1 MKAKTPYLHAFRGI
15 RFCAALLLGVMSAVD
30 AQSVHKLRRQGDAFY
45 DKKEFAEAE
54 KSYRKA
60 KAAGKGSDYNLG
72 NTLMQQE
79 RYPEAVS
86 AYGDAVQKAGTATEK
101 ADALHNQGN
110 AYFQMKDY
118 AKSIDAYKQAL
129 ALDAESADTRE
140 NLALAK
146 WHLKKQQQQQ
156 EQQRQQQN
164 NQQQKQE
171 KQKEDQKQP
180 QDGDEQQQP
189 SGNKNQ
195 EKGSPN
201 QQESSTPQNSQN
213 KTSAA
218 DEKLLQLMDQEERRV
233 QQKWHQRNGKKKA
246 KGKDW

>member
-1 MKAKTPYLHAFRGI
+1 MEMNAKAPHLPALTGI
-15 RFCAALLLGVMSAVD
+15 WFCAIMTLGGVGAVD
-30 AQSVHKLRRQGDAFY
+30 AQSAHKLLREGDAFY

-60 KAAGKGSDYNLG
+60 EAAGKGSDYNLG

-79 RYPEAVS
+79 RYPEAVK
-86 AYGDAVQKAGTATEK
+86 AYGDAVQKAGTAAEK

-118 AKSIDAYKQAL
+118 TKSIDSYKQAL
-129 ALDAESADTRE
+129 TLDAESADTRE

-146 WHLKKQQQQQ
+146 WQLKKQQQQ

-164 NQQQKQE
+164 
-171 KQKEDQKQP
+171 KEQ
-180 QDGDEQQQP
+180 QQQP
-189 SGNKNQ
+189 SGDKNQ
-195 EKGSPN
+195 DKESPN
-201 QQESSTPQNSQN
+201 QREATTPQNSQN
-213 KTSAA
+213 KPSAA

-233 QQKWHQRNGKKKA
+233 QQKWHQRNGKKKPRD
-246 KGKDW
+246 KDW

>member
-1 MKAKTPYLHAFRGI
+1 MNAKAPHLPALTGI
-15 RFCAALLLGVMSAVD
+15 WFCAIMTLGGVGAVD
-30 AQSVHKLRRQGDAFY
+30 AQSAHKLLREGDAFY

-60 KAAGKGSDYNLG
+60 EAAGKGSDYNLG

-79 RYPEAVS
+79 RYPEAVK
-86 AYGDAVQKAGTATEK
+86 AYGDAVQKAGTAAEK

-118 AKSIDAYKQAL
+118 TKSIDSYKQAL
-129 ALDAESADTRE
+129 TLDAESADTRE

-146 WHLKKQQQQQ
+146 WQLKKQQQQ

-164 NQQQKQE
+164 KEQQQQE
-171 KQKEDQKQP
+171 KQEEKQQQP
-180 QDGDEQQQP
+180 QDKGKQQQQS
-189 SGNKNQ
+189 SGDKNL
-195 EKGSPN
+195 EKESPN
-201 QQESSTPQNSQN
+201 QEDPTPQNSQN
-213 KTSAA
+213 KPSAA

-233 QQKWHQRNGKKKA
+233 QQKWHQRNGKKKPRD
-246 KGKDW
+246 KDW